1 MKFKI
6 QNVKFNIPVIII
18 GIFITLNLIPFVIPI
33 HFPYNSA
40 TGCSFVVKGWHV
52 ELERCKEQKETVK
65 VPGYILG
72 RPVTTVGKF
81 CFSENNKLIS
91 IRLPKQVKRIDNY
104 AFAKCTNLEDVES
117 ENVVHIGQ
125 EAFYADVMLKKIT
138 WGDELRTIGQ
148 CAFYECENITSI
160 EFSDKLEAIGSH
172 AFGETGI
179 TQIPDIGKN
188 VGIGSDIFAYS
199 KWEED
204 QKDDFI
210 VINKSLQAYKG
221 KKLNVAIPDGITVIS
236 GAFDA
241 SVENK
246 EYPIKLKAVYIPTSV
261 TTIEGCSFF
270 DQGKVTVYIPASVTE
285 IGIRS
290 VECDDQPVDDS
301 IFEDPSSATI
311 VTTAG
316 SAAEKYAKDH
326 NITCKIVDSW
336 TVPDA
341 SY

>member
-1 MKFKI
+1 MES
-6 QNVKFNIPVIII
+6 I
-18 GIFITLNLIPFVIPI
+18 G
-33 HFPYNSA
+33 S
-40 TGCSFVVKGWHV
+40 
-52 ELERCKEQKETVK
+52 
-65 VPGYILG
+65 
-72 RPVTTVGKF
+72 
-81 CFSENNKLIS
+81 
-91 IRLPKQVKRIDNY
+91 Y
-104 AFAKCTNLEDVES
+104 AFA
-117 ENVVHIGQ
+117 
-125 EAFYADVMLKKIT
+125 
-138 WGDELRTIGQ
+138 
-148 CAFYECENITSI
+148 
-160 EFSDKLEAIGSH
+160 
-172 AFGETGI
+172 ETGI
-179 TQIPDIGKN
+179 TQLPDINKN
-188 VGIGSDIFAYS
+188 VRIGSDIFSYS
-199 KWEED
+199 KWEDD

-221 KKLNVAIPDGITVIS
+221 KEQTVVIPDGITAIA

-241 SVENK
+241 SVEDN
-246 EYPIKLKAVYIPTSV
+246 EYPIKVKTVYIPTSV
-261 TTIEGCSFF
+261 TAIDRGSFY
-270 DQGKVTVYIPASVTE
+270 DQGDVTVYIPASVTE